1 MRIKNTG
8 LCPKTGKTF
17 GELMDHFVLG
27 GDETCLL
34 ASDGDVRI
42 IGDAEK
48 KKHEVNN
55 GNSRTSITMYR
66 IGSAAGATGPT
77 AFLPPGKR
85 RREGYDSAFLQRH
98 GAPVGSSIVMTPT
111 GYMTEDAWLEMAEE
125 TAAGIR
131 AMPVICDNP
140 NWWVIKIIDGFGPH
154 TSSVEAMK
162 IYAKHKI
169 LLVKEEGDTSHVC
182 QAYDQKVAK
191 DDKGTMRGCLAFL
204 RKTTDLLRSNVDGWD
219 LVHVGLAAVRELEP
233 ESWVSSFKR
242 VNLNPHER
250 VAFPAWC
257 KRIGCF
263 LEGGQLFKT
272 EDELDIYQL
281 LPVFWQVHS
290 MINMRYKMF
299 LVLLNNCCQHAHSKH
314 ATLVVCAV
322 NSLAGHVAGGEEE
335 RSLRVC
341 RAREGVDA

>member
-1 MRIKNTG
+1 
-8 LCPKTGKTF
+8 
-17 GELMDHFVLG
+17 
-27 GDETCLL
+27 
-34 ASDGDVRI
+34 
-42 IGDAEK
+42 
-48 KKHEVNN
+48 
-55 GNSRTSITMYR
+55 
-66 IGSAAGATGPT
+66 
-77 AFLPPGKR
+77 
-85 RREGYDSAFLQRH
+85 
-98 GAPVGSSIVMTPT
+98 
-111 GYMTEDAWLEMAEE
+111 
-125 TAAGIR
+125 
-131 AMPVICDNP
+131 MPVICDNP
-140 NWWVIKIIDGFGPH
+140 EWWVIKIIDGFGPH

-169 LLVKEEGDTSHVC
+169 LPVKEEGDTSHVC

-191 DDKGTMRGCLAFL
+191 DDKSTMRGCLAFL
-204 RKTTDLLRSNVDGWD
+204 RKTTDLLRNNVDGWD

-257 KRIGCF
+257 ERIGGF

-272 EDELDIYQL
+272 EDELDVYQL

-299 LVLLNNCCQHAHSKH
+299 LVILNNCCQHVHSKH

-322 NSLAGHVAGGEEE
+322 YSSAGHVAGGEEE
-335 RSLRVC
+335 RCPRV
-341 RAREGVDA
+341 